1 MSPLPSA
8 PALPYAGDILPQQ
21 AWDALA
27 ADSSAQLVD
36 VRTPEEWR
44 SVGAPALAGIG
55 KKALLLS
62 LKLLP
67 DYRLNPGFLDDL
79 SALLPDRTAALY
91 FICKSGG
98 RSSQAAVMATELGY
112 RSCYN
117 IAGGF
122 EGNPSATLQ
131 PGNKSGWKAL
141 NLPWE
146 YV

>member
-8 PALPYAGDILPQQ
+8 SMLPCAGDIHPQQ

-27 ADSSAQLVD
+27 ADASAQLVD
-36 VRTPEEWR
+36 VRTPEEWQ

-55 KKALLLS
+55 KKAQLLS

-67 DYRLNPGFLDDL
+67 GYLLNPRFLDDL
-79 SALLPDRTAALY
+79 AAMLPDRTVPVY

-98 RSSQAAVMATELGY
+98 RSAQAAAMATELGY
-112 RSCYN
+112 QTCYN

-122 EGNPSATLQ
+122 EGDPSAALHT
-131 PGNKSGWKAL
+131 GKASGWKAT

-146 YV
+146 FV